1 MKNIIIP
8 HTSHIYKFLAFM
20 MACILFLALSFGL
33 SVSSVGAHGDHDL
46 VECDGKIKPA
56 PDSIIEDD
64 DGNDVTQYEHTCE
77 VADDDDDDGSGSNT
91 GNVNSASKTAACEG
105 AQLVLPG
112 EGCDPKKGDDAGTDI
127 QETIQTVLN
136 IFSWIVGIASVIMII
151 YAGFK
156 YVISQGGEGTAQAR
170 NTILYAVVG
179 LVVVALAQA
188 IVRFVIGRV

>member
-1 MKNIIIP
+1 MYRPKGYNCNLMINV
-8 HTSHIYKFLAFM
+8 
-20 MACILFLALSFGL
+20 LSFRSFGFIAML
-33 SVSSVGAHGDHDL
+33 VVMAMLTMISFGVLVDYASAHEPPTHEFCSETSGVHFPSND
-46 VECDGKIKPA
+46 KPDDAKA
-56 PDSIIEDD
+56 PDYCAPPS
-64 DGNDVTQYEHTCE
+64 C
-77 VADDDDDDGSGSNT
+77 
-91 GNVNSASKTAACEG
+91 
-105 AQLVLPG
+105 PG
-112 EGCDPKKGDDAGTDI
+112 TTLNPEIYHCNQSDLDKAGTDI